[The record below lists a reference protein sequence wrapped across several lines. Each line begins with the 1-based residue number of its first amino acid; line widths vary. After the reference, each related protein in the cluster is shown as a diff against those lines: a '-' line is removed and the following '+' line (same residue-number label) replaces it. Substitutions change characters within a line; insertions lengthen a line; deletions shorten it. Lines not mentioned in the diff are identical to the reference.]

1 MKENGGHY
9 NSNNPNNKSFRAEEP
24 PPDPDDFGTKEEEKK
39 NKELLSHLYEQQKK
53 LREITLRRKREEEIK
68 KELEEEQRL
77 KELYAKK
84 SYFQRRNASAK
95 YRSMANNER
104 IKQMLAKVDEYM
116 KKISNLDSIEQI
128 KQQAQKELEEEILK
142 DKKIKKRITQ
152 KEINRLSKLNDQK
165 ELIRQDNLR
174 KKQERENNEK
184 LKQQKLDKAKIANE
198 RAEKILKNGY
208 KLPKAGDTNYNDKNI
223 NLRSGGLGI
232 FVEEEKIEGTNLA
245 PNDINIKENNNKIKR
260 PNSSI
265 KLGNKNILPKINEK
279 EKTNP
284 QEILKQILKKNPYD
298 LKELLKFQKKY
309 KYIEIGPY
317 IHKAKMNLINSKKN
331 KNKQRH
337 NKKPINLNE
346 ENTNDINEDSLEDN
360 NEGNNKIIF
369 KEEEI
374 QEGDNLAPNMDNNLN
389 EENNEEEINNE
400 ENNVENNEE
409 VSKKKKKKKK
419 SKSKEKKKKEKKKKL
434 NIKNNYLEACK
445 YNNDECIKNILLST
459 ETEEKIYQIIN
470 ERDNYNRNGLMYLLI
485 HNNTNMIKLT
495 LLSGVKLDS
504 TQDIYGRNLI
514 HYCCTNNVNKSILD
528 IICHCIDFKNFRE
541 LCSYVNKCIPI
552 TKRSNEDMYS
562 SSFQEE
568 CENRIKDFDDL
579 IEVKLEQNDIK
590 INDINNNKQ
599 KEENINIKKMVNTPD
614 IDGNYPIHYLAK
626 NNDMDKMEVVIYY
639 HSNLNV
645 TDKQGNKAINLTD
658 NNVIQQFLLKN
669 EENIKS
675 KKNNNNYNNN
685 INNQINSKEQLNS
698 SNLSLLNNINNN
710 SLNIE
715 IIQYYSQEKINS
727 FFIGVE
733 NNSLLML
740 SIINNNYSLFKYLIT
755 EKKAKVDYINGN
767 GWSILFF
774 IVTKGLWNFF
784 SFLFDLPNYEQC
796 LTPELIYNSLEQ
808 RNYSKI
814 ELIENNGSLTY
825 LGQAI
830 KIIDTLSNK
839 NENILSLCV
848 EQYDDIFLLKI
859 FLLLYDSYIK
869 YFAMKEE
876 KNIVFE
882 RQYGKYDESSFLNI
896 IFNRQYGK
904 NKETIL
910 IKYTKKKDIN
920 AVKYL
925 LNDLCRNQHQLNLDI
940 YKGDY
945 NNQNILHHSVL
956 IKNKELIKYLI
967 KYDSDTNLLKSNKDK
982 KGKTPIDLDRTK
994 TFENEFYTIYDA
1006 AKKNDVN
1013 LLNKLL
1019 NELNYYTI
1027 NEQTYLYKNTA
1038 LHYAVKYKAERAI
1051 LFLLKNGADINK
1063 KNSNG
1068 LTPLDTI
1075 EKVKFPDRKWI
1086 KIAKRLLNGEIKEF
1100 TDLDKIN
1107 ADKYLNDSNITD
1119 IKLSKN
1125 NNINNSNKNNNNDKE
1140 NKNSFGKNF
1149 ITNMRLINLMT
1160 KIKEHIDNNKIEIK
1174 KLFEKYDKN
1183 NNGFL
1188 AIKEFRNLFSELNIE
1203 EMTEDDINYIIIC
1216 LDVNKD
1222 GKLIYKEF
1230 VSLLE

>member
-9 NSNNPNNKSFRAEEP
+9 NSNNPNNKSFRADEP

-53 LREITLRRKREEEIK
+53 LREITLRRKHEEEIK

-95 YRSMANNER
+95 YRSIANNER

-116 KKISNLDSIEQI
+116 KKITSLDSIEQI

-142 DKKIKKRITQ
+142 EKKIKKRITK
-152 KEINRLSKLNDQK
+152 KEINRLAKLNNQK
-165 ELIRQDNLR
+165 EEIRKDNIR

-184 LKQQKLDKAKIANE
+184 LKKEKLVKAKEANE

-208 KLPKAGDTNYNDKNI
+208 KLPKAGDTNYIDKNI

-232 FVEEEKIEGTNLA
+232 RLEEEKIEGTNLA
-245 PNDINIKENNNKIKR
+245 PNDINNKENNNKLKR

-265 KLGNKNILPKINEK
+265 KLGNKNNINKINGK
-279 EKTNP
+279 EITNP
-284 QEILKQILKKNPYD
+284 EEILKQILKKNPND

-317 IHKAKMNLINSKKN
+317 IHKAKMNLIKPNKN

-337 NKKPINLNE
+337 TKKPININQ
-346 ENTNDINEDSLEDN
+346 ENSKDINEDSLEDN
-360 NEGNNKIIF
+360 NEENNKIIF

-374 QEGDNLAPNMDNNLN
+374 QEGDNLAPNMDNDLN
-389 EENNEEEINNE
+389 EENNEEEINE
-400 ENNVENNEE
+400 ENNIENNEE
-409 VSKKKKKKKK
+409 ESKNKKKKKK
-419 SKSKEKKKKEKKKKL
+419 SKSKEKKKKGKKKKL

-528 IICHCIDFKNFRE
+528 IICHCIDFKNFGE

-552 TKRSNEDMYS
+552 TKRANEDMYS

-579 IEVKLEQNDIK
+579 IETKIEQNDIK
-590 INDINNNKQ
+590 INDINNIKQ
-599 KEENINIKKMVNTPD
+599 KEKNINIKKMVNTPD

-626 NNDMDKMEVVIYY
+626 NNDMDKMEVLIYY
-639 HSNLNV
+639 HANLNV

-675 KKNNNNYNNN
+675 KKNNNN
-685 INNQINSKEQLNS
+685 INNQANSREQLNT
-698 SNLSLLNNINNN
+698 SNISLLNNININ

-715 IIQYYSQEKINS
+715 TIQYYSQEKINS
-727 FFIGVE
+727 FFVGVE

-784 SFLFDLPNYEQC
+784 SFLFDLPNYDQC
-796 LTPELIYNSLEQ
+796 LTPELIHNALEQ

-848 EQYDDIFLLKI
+848 EQYNDIYLLKI

-869 YFAMKEE
+869 YFAIKEE

-910 IKYTKKKDIN
+910 IKYTEKKR
-920 AVKYL
+920 YQ
-925 LNDLCRNQHQLNLDI
+925 C
-940 YKGDY
+940 
-945 NNQNILHHSVL
+945 
-956 IKNKELIKYLI
+956 
-967 KYDSDTNLLKSNKDK
+967 
-982 KGKTPIDLDRTK
+982 
-994 TFENEFYTIYDA
+994 
-1006 AKKNDVN
+1006 
-1013 LLNKLL
+1013 
-1019 NELNYYTI
+1019 
-1027 NEQTYLYKNTA
+1027 
-1038 LHYAVKYKAERAI
+1038 
-1051 LFLLKNGADINK
+1051 
-1063 KNSNG
+1063 
-1068 LTPLDTI
+1068 
-1075 EKVKFPDRKWI
+1075 
-1086 KIAKRLLNGEIKEF
+1086 
-1100 TDLDKIN
+1100 
-1107 ADKYLNDSNITD
+1107 
-1119 IKLSKN
+1119 
-1125 NNINNSNKNNNNDKE
+1125 
-1140 NKNSFGKNF
+1140 
-1149 ITNMRLINLMT
+1149 
-1160 KIKEHIDNNKIEIK
+1160 
-1174 KLFEKYDKN
+1174 
-1183 NNGFL
+1183 
-1188 AIKEFRNLFSELNIE
+1188 
-1203 EMTEDDINYIIIC
+1203 C
-1216 LDVNKD
+1216 
-1222 GKLIYKEF
+1222 
-1230 VSLLE
+1230 